1 LDEMVEEPTM
11 TPFASVTSICDG
23 IWYSVVEPFAATER
37 KMLFEVDDAIWKRG
51 RVGYVVVACMAKD
64 ANGVDVPM
72 PTRWPPASEMA
83 SASVEVAH
91 LESKVGVLASVPQYK
106 TPPVVDFTSQF
117 AAERL
122 VMAKVVVVAFVVV
135 ALVKM
140 LLPVKTLSVYV
151 FGIVEDA

>member
-1 LDEMVEEPTM
+1 MEVVATTEPCALVERS
-11 TPFASVTSICDG
+11 ADG
-23 IWYSVVEPFAATER
+23 SEVMARFVVVAFVVVAFRVMALS
-37 KMLFEVDDAIWKRG
+37 KYDVDDAKSPLF
-51 RVGYVVVACMAKD
+51 AQMMD
-64 ANGVDVPM
+64 
-72 PTRWPPASEMA
+72 
-83 SASVEVAH
+83 EVAAVMR
-91 LESKVGVLASVPQYK
+91 LKFVSNWKGSCAPVAVASVPQYK

-140 LLPVKTLSVYV
+140 LLPVNMLSVYV